1 MEFSNMLSTINL
13 LSYYIMP
20 PRIMMQISNTKFNR
34 PVQPRVVAPAV
45 KMNLGGMSM
54 ISRLSNSVP
63 CGSCGK

>member
-1 MEFSNMLSTINL
+1 
-13 LSYYIMP
+13 
-20 PRIMMQISNTKFNR
+20 MMQISNSKFNR